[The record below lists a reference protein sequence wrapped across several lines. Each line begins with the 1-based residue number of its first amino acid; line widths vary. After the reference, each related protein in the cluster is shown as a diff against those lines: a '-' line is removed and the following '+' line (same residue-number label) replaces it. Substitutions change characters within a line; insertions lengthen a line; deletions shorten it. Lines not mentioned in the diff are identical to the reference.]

1 MARRGATEV
10 GMGNRAT
17 RAVIAT
23 GYTSQA
29 YAESLS
35 EFGSPRLLPRSGGWI
50 LERDIDGFGL
60 RDATGCYPLFCCQDW
75 ASLQADLEEIR
86 GLVSLAVV
94 CDPFGEYDEEYL
106 AKCFGNVVLP
116 FKQHFVVDLS
126 REPAEFVASHHRR
139 NARRAAR
146 EVSVE
151 ECERPVELLNDWHAL
166 YQELIARHGIEGL
179 TTFSKRSFAQ
189 QLEVPGIVALRAVRD
204 GATVGM
210 LLWYIQRDVA
220 YYHLGAYS
228 SAGYELKASFAL
240 FDFALGYFAR
250 RGVRWANLG
259 GAPGA
264 RTGEASG
271 LGRFKQGWSTET
283 RTAYFC
289 GRIFDAEKYDE
300 IVRSKGIQRT
310 TYFPAYR
317 SGEFR

>member
-1 MARRGATEV
+1 M
-10 GMGNRAT
+10 
-17 RAVIAT
+17 IAT
-23 GYTSQA
+23 GYTNQA

-60 RDATGCYPLFCCQDW
+60 RDATGCYPLFCCRDW

-106 AKCFGNVVLP
+106 AKCFANVVLP

-126 REPAEFVASHHRR
+126 RDPAEFVAAHHRR

-151 ECERPVELLNDWHAL
+151 ECERPVELLDDWHAL

-179 TTFSKRSFAQ
+179 TAFSKRSFAQ

-240 FDFALGYFAR
+240 FDYALGYFAR

>member
-1 MARRGATEV
+1 
-10 GMGNRAT
+10 
-17 RAVIAT
+17 VIAT
-23 GYTSQA
+23 GYTSGA

-50 LERDIDGFGL
+50 LEREIEGFAF

-75 ASLQADLEEIR
+75 ASLHVDLEEIGA

-106 AKCFGNVVLP
+106 AKCFADVVLP

-126 REPAEFVASHHRR
+126 REPAEFVAAHHRR

-146 EVSVE
+146 EVTVE
-151 ECERPVELLNDWHAL
+151 ECERPVELLDDWHAL
-166 YQELIARHGIEGL
+166 YAELIARHGIEGL

-228 SAGYELKASFAL
+228 RAGYELKASFAL
-240 FDFALGYFAR
+240 FDYALGYFAR
-250 RGVRWANLG
+250 RGLRWANLG

-264 RTGEASG
+264 STGEEASG
-271 LGRFKQGWSTET
+271 LGRFKQGWSTGT

-300 IVRSKGIQRT
+300 IVRSKGIQTT